1 MVLMTAFYSSFSIE
15 KKEESCSV
23 YDLQHLRV
31 TMDHSW
37 SWSRKGEIFELKSI
51 SIKQLRQLWSSVRW
65 CDKFIPYSLETAKY

>member
-1 MVLMTAFYSSFSIE
+1 MVLMTAFYSSSSIE

-37 SWSRKGEIFELKSI
+37 SWSRKGEIFGLRAS
-51 SIKQLRQLWSSVRW
+51 QLNG
-65 CDKFIPYSLETAKY
+65 